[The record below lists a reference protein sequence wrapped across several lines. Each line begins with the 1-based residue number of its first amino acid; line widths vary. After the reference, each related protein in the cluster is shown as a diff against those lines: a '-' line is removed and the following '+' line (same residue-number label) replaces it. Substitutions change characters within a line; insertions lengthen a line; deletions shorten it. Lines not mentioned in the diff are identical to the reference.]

1 MTKEPTEVIGALL
14 RPFYA
19 AEYGEFRKNSG

>member
-1 MTKEPTEVIGALL
+1 MTKQRTDVVGALL